1 MAAGIAVVSTDCPS
15 GPEEIL
21 DKGKYGS
28 LVAIADSAA
37 MAAAILNTLKNN
49 VDPSWLKNRAEEFS
63 LEKILDQYRLLIE
76 KKL

>member
-1 MAAGIAVVSTDCPS
+1 VVSTDCPS

>member
-1 MAAGIAVVSTDCPS
+1 
-15 GPEEIL
+15 
-21 DKGKYGS
+21 
-28 LVAIADSAA
+28 VAIADSAA